1 MSCRLSRC
9 PNHLHYV
16 TPSAGRWATSSCS
29 ACLKCANQAHPLPQ
43 PTALCHTICS
53 ARNSRAPL
61 AAELRRQAA
70 AAGGQVCHAGS
81 AFAPTTCTMS
91 HHLQDGG
98 QQPIR
103 IRIISAQ
110 PRSAVQHAVAQV
122 GQVCYAG
129 CPLNL
134 TVSHHL
140 QKRKPSGSR
149 HVKCSCCIPPKRKT
163 LCKNSNGGSLC
174 PHGRQRTWC
183 RDCGGTAR
191 CAHGTQRSKC
201 SQCGGSGICS
211 HGKVQCRCRQCREE
225 MQQEYARTHGK

>member
-1 MSCRLSRC
+1 MAARQWRC
-9 PNHLHYV
+9 SPR
-16 TPSAGRWATSSCS
+16 PSADAHKYTITYELCLIRMARTKNCS
-29 ACLKCANQAHPLPQ
+29 RRRSPG
-43 PTALCHTICS
+43 
-53 ARNSRAPL
+53 RAPPSSNPRATP
-61 AAELRRQAA
+61 AACSED
-70 AAGGQVCHAGS
+70 AAGVEVCHAGS
-81 AFAPTTCTMS
+81 AAAPTTCTMS

-174 PHGRQRTWC
+174 PHGRQRIWC
-183 RDCGGTAR
+183 RECGGTAR

-201 SQCGGSGICS
+201 SQCGGSGICL